1 MHPAWV
7 LQHGKGTALAARSG
21 VIAAEVL
28 GCRVD
33 QEKSKFYI
41 QEVQGEAGGDVGS
54 LICKVRWGSDL
65 MSFNSQSFKVIWQ
78 PPV

>member
-1 MHPAWV
+1 MEKGQH
-7 LQHGKGTALAARSG
+7 LQPVSG
-21 VIAAEVL
+21 VIAAEML
-28 GCRVD
+28 GSRVD
-33 QEKSKFYI
+33 REKSKFYI

-65 MSFNSQSFKVIWQ
+65 MLFDSQSFKVIWQ